1 MSSQSLPY
9 ELIAYIQAIAKTLQK
24 QALLNDIRTQ
34 GKRRELK
41 QETLAELCEAVQ
53 SKMNLAQVPP
63 ALL

>member
-53 SKMNLAQVPP
+53 SK
-63 ALL
+63 